1 MRSLRELRSEQLGF
15 EFWVVPVGPF
25 CSGQA
30 LTQACWL
37 QLVSMLLLFF
47 LKGTAHL
54 WVHCTAFASSFYQ
67 KLLLPSFALQHSRQF
82 PHHLLYRDFVYSLK
96 EKPCALILLADVSS
110 LEQRCKIL
118 HEILNNQSPA
128 TAPAAAET
136 QMALGRF

>member
-1 MRSLRELRSEQLGF
+1 
-15 EFWVVPVGPF
+15 
-25 CSGQA
+25 
-30 LTQACWL
+30 
-37 QLVSMLLLFF
+37 MLLLFF

-54 WVHCTAFASSFYQ
+54 WGHLTALASSFYH
-67 KLLLPSFALQHSRQF
+67 KLLLPSFVLQHGGQF

-96 EKPCALILLADVSS
+96 EEPCALILLADASS

-118 HEILNNQSPA
+118 PEILNNQSPA